1 MLRDIDYIIL
11 DAVSHAKLMARVK
24 EFLSEGTM
32 WFITGG
38 IVPVTN
44 NNQVVISYAQ
54 SLVKREEFIK
64 NEIVKKKKRK

>member
-11 DAVSHAKLMARVK
+11 DAVSHVKLMVRVK

-64 NEIVKKKKRK
+64 IEIVKKKKRK